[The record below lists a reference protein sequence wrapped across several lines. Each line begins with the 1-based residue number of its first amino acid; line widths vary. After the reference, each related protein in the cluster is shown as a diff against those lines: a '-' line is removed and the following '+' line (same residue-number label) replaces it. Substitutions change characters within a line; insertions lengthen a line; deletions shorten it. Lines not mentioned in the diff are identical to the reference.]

1 MPKLKTNK
9 GVAKRFKV
17 TKSGRLKRH
26 KAGHSHILTK
36 KTRKRKRQLRHDTMV
51 DKKDEKRIKELIPY
65 FKKQ

>member
-36 KTRKRKRQLRHDTMV
+36 KPEKEKGSSDTTPWWTKKTKR
-51 DKKDEKRIKELIPY
+51 E
-65 FKKQ
+65 